1 MNKRLAC
8 RMCAELELFDVAAD
22 LLRWFIRIKRHLAT
36 CASVTQKAGGRLRI
50 CVSHKEDR
58 VLRVLNDSS
67 REDVG
72 ERSRNHHAAGEN
84 VHASAAYRRIA
95 DCFIIQN
102 KRRHFSHE
110 FQARHLSP
118 RGMWARVEILSNLRV
133 EPADINWEFGQEPPP
148 PKLVKH
154 AENF

>member
-22 LLRWFIRIKRHLAT
+22 LLRWFIGIKRHLAT

-58 VLRVLNDSS
+58 VLRVLNDAS
-67 REDVG
+67 RENVG

-84 VHASAAYRRIA
+84 VHAAATYRRIA
-95 DCFIIQN
+95 DRFIIQN
-102 KRRHFSHE
+102 ERRHFSHE
-110 FQARHLSP
+110 FQARHLTP
-118 RGMWARVEILSNLRV
+118 RRMRAPVVNISELRA
-133 EPADINWEFGQEPPP
+133 ETADINWEFGQ
-148 PKLVKH
+148 
-154 AENF
+154 